1 MEADEDTDP
10 KVSEDART
18 RPEAKSVMKPGRNTR
33 AAAAKQSTSMAAAKV
48 EATKTAKLEAE
59 KKKKRKRKMTPPPAV
74 ESPVIP
80 TPLSR
85 EVKSDEGEGET
96 TDDPLIVED
105 RTVRRS
111 LSPAAKRQQE
121 LGQKATEDDL
131 HQGLEE

>member
-1 MEADEDTDP
+1 
-10 KVSEDART
+10 
-18 RPEAKSVMKPGRNTR
+18 MKPGRNTR

-74 ESPVIP
+74 ETPVIP